1 LEPRP
6 AGAVSRGRDV
16 FADFSPKTRIL
27 RPAGCIFKKP
37 MLPLL
42 QFSLIAFTSIFV
54 LVDPVAAVP
63 AFLAMTGDSNRAQ
76 RRHMAA
82 RAAWTC
88 FIVLLTFSLAGT
100 LIFRLFGITLAAFKI
115 AGGLILGII
124 GLDMIKAKRSPTK
137 ETPGETEE
145 GAEKEDVGI
154 IPLGIPMLAGPG
166 SISTVMVLMSQKADW
181 QHALVIVFAIAVAA
195 AISFL
200 VLAAADRVS
209 SYLHETGIRILT
221 RMMGLLLTAIAVQ
234 FVLNGLKDAGFL
246 TGK

>member
-1 LEPRP
+1 MME
-6 AGAVSRGRDV
+6 
-16 FADFSPKTRIL
+16 
-27 RPAGCIFKKP
+27 
-37 MLPLL
+37 LL
-42 QFSLIAFTSIFV
+42 QFAFIAFTSIFV
-54 LVDPVAAVP
+54 LVDPIAAVP
-63 AFLAMTGDSNRAQ
+63 TFLAMTGGASRAN

-88 FIVLLTFSLAGT
+88 FLVLLTFSMAGT
-100 LIFRLFGITLAAFKI
+100 LIFKVFGITLAAFKI
-115 AGGLILGII
+115 AGGLILGLI
-124 GLDMIKAKRSPTK
+124 GLDMIKARRSPTK
-137 ETPGETEE
+137 ETPDETEE

-166 SISTVMVLMSQKADW
+166 SISSVMVLMSQNADW
-181 QHALVIVFAIAVAA
+181 QHALIILVAIGVTAAV
-195 AISFL
+195 SFL

-246 TGK
+246 R